1 MNLEILATGV
11 NDAGRRIDLI
21 GERALNPQRAFEH
34 ILQQLLAKER
44 RLFETGRG
52 WPPDAPS
59 TLARKAREHLD
70 PRPLHATGR
79 LARFLSTRAGQPL
92 KLDRTELVMGVPAG
106 RHDLHYAR
114 YQKKHGRDPLISR
127 RAVSE
132 TAKPILADF
141 LAGR

>member
-1 MNLEILATGV
+1 MNLEVLATGV
-11 NDAGRRIDLI
+11 NETGKRVDLI
-21 GERALNPQRAFEH
+21 GVRALNPQRAFQD
-34 ILQQLLAKER
+34 ILQQLLSKEK

-52 WPPDAPS
+52 WPPDKRS
-59 TLARKAREHLD
+59 TLARKAREGLD

-79 LARFLSTRAGQPL
+79 LERFLATREGQPL
-92 KLDRTELVMGVPAG
+92 KLDRTELVIGVPAG

-127 RAVSE
+127 RTVSS
-132 TAKPILADF
+132 TAKQILADF